1 MKTVYRIEHKELGFG
16 PLCSEGYDL
25 TLMPWTRFAKYHES
39 VTEIDPNFV
48 VCSNHRFGFTDLNTL
63 FEVFKPKAFDTLEK
77 FGFDLFEYCVDDGF
91 FTEFPDGQVVFDK
104 NHATK
109 VS

>member
-16 PLCSEGYDL
+16 PLCTDGCGL
-25 TLMPWTRFAKYHES
+25 HNMTWTHFAKYHAD
-39 VTEIDPNFV
+39 VTEMDPNFV
-48 VCSNHRFGFTDLNTL
+48 VCEHHVFGFSDLNTL
-63 FEVFKPKAFDTLEK
+63 FKVFKSYAFDDLSDW
-77 FGFDLFEYCVDDGF
+77 GFDLFEYCVEDGF